1 MTGATTDTLRGIRV
15 LDLSS
20 LVAGP
25 YCAMSLADWGAEVIK
40 VEPLGGEASRHVGP
54 ARPGGLT
61 ATSLAMNR
69 NKRSVELDFH
79 DSQSIQAI
87 LDLASR
93 SDVLVHNLLP
103 GLMARM
109 GLSETRL
116 REANQRLV
124 IVQITAFGDGPDR
137 DRPGLDPVFQAA
149 AGLMSVTGDP
159 DGHPLRVGAPIIDVA
174 AGMLAA
180 SAALLGLMQRQLT
193 GVGTTS
199 TISMIEVALALQTAN
214 LGNYFFH
221 GEQPAR
227 IGNASHFTL
236 TDSYRTRDGSLVI
249 SVISDRAW
257 RDLCDLLK
265 VPDLDPSAYPT
276 NDARLQHRDEL
287 HQRIEDVLISE
298 DTDHWARLLHDR
310 RVPYSPVQG
319 YAEAVTYAAGQ
330 NSDYLLRTSD
340 ADSQIV
346 TLANPVRLTGHP
358 GGAPTHA
365 PRLGQHTEEVLSAL
379 ALTNGGTP
387 SERTSQ

>member
-1 MTGATTDTLRGIRV
+1 MSAATTSTLRGIRV

-25 YCAMSLADWGAEVIK
+25 YCAMSLADWGADVIK
-40 VEPLGGEASRHVGP
+40 VEPLGGEPSRHVGP

-61 ATSLAMNR
+61 ATALAMNR

-79 DSQSIQAI
+79 DPRSIEAI
-87 LDLASR
+87 LGLAR
-93 SDVLVHNLLP
+93 DSDVLVHNLLP

-116 REANQRLV
+116 REANERLV
-124 IVQITAFGDGPDR
+124 IIQITAFGGGPDS

-149 AGLMSVTGDP
+149 TGLMSVTGDP
-159 DGHPLRVGAPIIDVA
+159 DGPPLRVGAPIIDAA

-180 SAALLGLMQRQLT
+180 SAALLGLMQRTLT

-199 TISMIEVALALQTAN
+199 TISMVEVSLALQTAN

-236 TDSYRTRDGSLVI
+236 TDCYRTRDGSLVI

-265 VPDLDPSAYPT
+265 VPDLDPEAYLT
-276 NDARLQHRDEL
+276 NTTRLRHRDHL
-287 HQRIEDVLISE
+287 HEVIEGALRTQ
-298 DTDHWARLLHDR
+298 DTDHWVQVLHDR
-310 RVPYSPVQG
+310 RVPYAPVQG
-319 YAEAVTYAAGQ
+319 YAEAIDYAESQ
-330 NSDYLLRTSD
+330 NGDYLLRTHD
-340 ADSQIV
+340 DGDEIV
-346 TLANPVRLTGHP
+346 TLANPVRLTGYP
-358 GGAPTHA
+358 GDTPTHA

-379 ALTNGGTP
+379 SLPNG
-387 SERTSQ
+387 ETSSGRISQ

>member
-1 MTGATTDTLRGIRV
+1 MSAATTSTLSGIRV

-25 YCAMSLADWGAEVIK
+25 YCAMSLADWGADVIK
-40 VEPLGGEASRHVGP
+40 VEPLGGEPSRHVGP

-61 ATSLAMNR
+61 ATALAMNR

-79 DSQSIQAI
+79 NPRSIEAI
-87 LDLASR
+87 LGLAR
-93 SDVLVHNLLP
+93 DSDVLVHNLLP

-116 REANQRLV
+116 REANERLV
-124 IVQITAFGDGPDR
+124 IIQITAFGDGPDS

-149 AGLMSVTGDP
+149 TGLMSVTGDP
-159 DGHPLRVGAPIIDVA
+159 DGHPLRVGAPIIDAA

-180 SAALLGLMQRQLT
+180 SAALLGLMQRTLT
-193 GVGTTS
+193 GVGNTS
-199 TISMIEVALALQTAN
+199 TISMVEVSLALQTAN

-236 TDSYRTRDGSLVI
+236 TDCYQTRDGSLVI

-265 VPDLDPSAYPT
+265 VPDLDPEAYLT
-276 NDARLQHRDEL
+276 NTARLRHRDHL
-287 HQRIEDVLISE
+287 HEVIEGALRTQ
-298 DTDHWARLLHDR
+298 DTDHWARVLHDR
-310 RVPYSPVQG
+310 RVPYAPVQG
-319 YAEAVTYAAGQ
+319 YAEAIDYAESQ
-330 NSDYLLRTSD
+330 NGDYLLRTGD
-340 ADSQIV
+340 DGDEIV
-346 TLANPVRLTGHP
+346 TLANPVRLTGYP
-358 GGAPTHA
+358 GGTPTHA

-379 ALTNGGTP
+379 SLPNG
-387 SERTSQ
+387 ETSSGRISQ